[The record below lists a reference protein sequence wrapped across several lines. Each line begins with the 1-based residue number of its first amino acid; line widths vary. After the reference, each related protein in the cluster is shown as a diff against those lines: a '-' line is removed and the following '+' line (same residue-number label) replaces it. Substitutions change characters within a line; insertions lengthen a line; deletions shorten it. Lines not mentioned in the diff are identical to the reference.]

1 MTQETVTNIY
11 GNMHPRLTVK
21 NICIQQYI
29 KYQAP
34 MEFLPAINLAMESI
48 ISQIVQ
54 SLKYLGAVFT
64 L

>member
-1 MTQETVTNIY
+1 
-11 GNMHPRLTVK
+11 
-21 NICIQQYI
+21 
-29 KYQAP
+29 

-64 L
+64 LWKWKFLMPEYNIDNGTWPLKADNKKQST